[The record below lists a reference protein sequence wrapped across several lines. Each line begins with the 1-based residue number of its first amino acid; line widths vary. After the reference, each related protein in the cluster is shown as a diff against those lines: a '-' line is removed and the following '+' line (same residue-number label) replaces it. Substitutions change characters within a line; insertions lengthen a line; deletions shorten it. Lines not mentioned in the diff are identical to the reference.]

1 MKEQFL
7 KKLNNELR
15 SLKKEE
21 RKKYLDN
28 YEEIILDKMEN
39 GISEETAV
47 SDLGNVKQ
55 IASDILVSYVD
66 MNGIKNNIKY
76 FNKMYMVFDA
86 ILIAISYILAYYLRF
101 KSGIF
106 SIIGTGGLSFHMYMS
121 ALIYVIPG
129 YLILYYLFKLYTV
142 KGVQKK
148 IKEAGNILLANAAGL
163 VIFSLLLVIFNL
175 FYFSRMMIVMFFCI
189 NVILEIFMRT
199 IPIRE
204 HLLLR

>member
-28 YEEIILDKMEN
+28 YEEIILDKVEN

-55 IASDILVSYVD
+55 ISGDILVSYVD
-66 MNGIKNNIKY
+66 MDGIRNNIKY
-76 FNKMYMVFDA
+76 FNKMYVVFDA
-86 ILIAISYILAYYLRF
+86 ILIAVSYILAYCLRF
-101 KSGIF
+101 ESGIY
-106 SIIGTGGLSFHMYMS
+106 SIIGIGGLPFHEYMS

-163 VIFSLLLVIFNL
+163 VIFSLLLVILNL

-199 IPIRE
+199 IPIRG